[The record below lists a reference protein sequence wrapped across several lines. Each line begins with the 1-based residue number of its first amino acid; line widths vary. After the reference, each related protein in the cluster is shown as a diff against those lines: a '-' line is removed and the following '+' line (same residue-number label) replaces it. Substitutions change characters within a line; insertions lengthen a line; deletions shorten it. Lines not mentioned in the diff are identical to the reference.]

1 MNRGEAVPLAIAR
14 PNVEGTSD
22 RVGGEIV
29 DWIKQGNN
37 ASFIAGVQILD
48 AAANILESS
57 KVAPAAVSARVR
69 ACVRVCVCVDLS
81 KVAPAAVR
89 GKGVQ
94 LPLFFVKKDEKG
106 RRENERRKHQ
116 RKRKLQM
123 HRAEHT
129 NMLNITIQW
138 HFLGANFRSCAGT
151 W

>member
-69 ACVRVCVCVDLS
+69 VRVRVRVCVWIYQRSHQLQYAA
-81 KVAPAAVR
+81 KVS
-89 GKGVQ
+89 
-94 LPLFFVKKDEKG
+94 
-106 RRENERRKHQ
+106 NSHC
-116 RKRKLQM
+116 
-123 HRAEHT
+123 
-129 NMLNITIQW
+129 
-138 HFLGANFRSCAGT
+138 FL
-151 W
+151 